1 MKSIK
6 ILCLQNHLTCYTESK
21 GGENMTGYIS
31 NIEEKSLQ
39 NDYFREVLFTA
50 QHCQLVVM
58 SLNPNE
64 EIGMEVHEIVD
75 QFIRIEQ
82 GTGKAILNGEEHEVS
97 DGFAIVIPAGTQ
109 HNIVNTSSTEK
120 MKLYTV
126 YSPAHHKDKTIHKT
140 KQEAE
145 ADSEDH
151 I

>member
-1 MKSIK
+1 
-6 ILCLQNHLTCYTESK
+6 
-21 GGENMTGYIS
+21 MTGFVA
-31 NIEEKSLQ
+31 NIEEKALQ
-39 NDYFREVLFTA
+39 NEYFREALYTG
-50 QHCQLVVM
+50 QHSQLVVM

-82 GTGKAILNGEEHEVS
+82 GIGKAILNGEEYAIS
-97 DGFAIVIPAGTQ
+97 DGFAIVVPAGVE
-109 HNIVNTSSTEK
+109 HNIINTSAENK
-120 MKLYTV
+120 LKLYTV

-145 ADSEDH
+145 ADKEDH